1 MLTAALNPSVLTMGT
16 YLKEFADRV
25 ADVPGYLRRH
35 MALIKDLDEKAVALQ
50 QEIEQYSKRK
60 LLTGKSPQSKRQKT
74 HEHEYD
80 VDSAV
85 TRLLSLADEK
95 ASPGVFPP

>member
-1 MLTAALNPSVLTMGT
+1 MRLFS
-16 YLKEFADRV
+16 ERV

-35 MALIKDLDEKAVALQ
+35 MALIRDLDEKQ
-50 QEIEQYSKRK
+50 QELQAEVEAYSKRK
-60 LLTGKSPQSKRQKT
+60 LALGKSPDGGNKRQRG
-74 HEHEYD
+74 EPPYD

-95 ASPGVFPP
+95 VGLCGARRPC